1 MNPTL
6 KFYDNLKNFIFVMIM
21 AGMNITSRYIDK
33 KELYN
38 IDMLNVI
45 SIYIICNFTIELF
58 YVSPLFKLHHSV
70 SIFLITI
77 PLYSNYKYLELIY
90 LFINFE
96 ISTIFLELSYLTNLT
111 ISKILFCYTFFYFR
125 IYNYFKFLLYE
136 NNQDK
141 VIKMCTNH
149 DLYTANTCLTLLHLE
164 HYIFASM
171 NIYWSFLICIK
182 MYKLLEPVLNPKS
195 IYISIKNKIN

>member
-21 AGMNITSRYIDK
+21 AGINITSRYIDT

-111 ISKILFCYTFFYFR
+111 ISKILFCYTFFYFQ
-125 IYNYFKFLLYE
+125 IDNYHHIHLL
-136 NNQDK
+136 
-141 VIKMCTNH
+141 
-149 DLYTANTCLTLLHLE
+149 
-164 HYIFASM
+164 
-171 NIYWSFLICIK
+171 
-182 MYKLLEPVLNPKS
+182 
-195 IYISIKNKIN
+195 